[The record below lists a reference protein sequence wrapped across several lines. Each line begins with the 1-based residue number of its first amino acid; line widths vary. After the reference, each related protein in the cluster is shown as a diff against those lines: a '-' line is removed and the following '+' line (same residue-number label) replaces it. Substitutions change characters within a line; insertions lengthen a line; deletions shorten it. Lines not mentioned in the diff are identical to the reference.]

1 MPVWKQKYRPL
12 TWPSPIGRMS
22 RAAIPLASNCTAA
35 TGSLGMPSVRAKTFV
50 LPPGS
55 VPSAVVGAGHARGDL
70 VERSV
75 AAEADDDVDA
85 TAGRVLGEPDGVPAA
100 IGLDD
105 LDVVALGESP
115 VHDHGVARRHRRG
128 KRVDDQ
134 QDAQDSDDIGR
145 ARGWVPAV
153 LRGNNGP
160 P

>member
-22 RAAIPLASNCTAA
+22 PAAIPLTSNWTAA
-35 TGSLGMPSVRAKTFV
+35 ARQSAERRFGPRHTGR
-50 LPPGS
+50 
-55 VPSAVVGAGHARGDL
+55 DL
-70 VERSV
+70 VERAI
-75 AAEADDDVDA
+75 AAEADDDVDPA
-85 TAGRVLGEPDGVPAA
+85 TGSILGKPDGMPAA
-100 IGLDD
+100 VGLDD
-105 LDVVALGESP
+105 LYVIALGESP
-115 VHDHGVARRHRRG
+115 MHDHGVTRRHRGG

-145 ARGWVPAV
+145 ARGWVSAV